1 MAFKH
6 PPRHREQIELVS
18 LIDMI
23 FILLVFFLVTSF
35 VIRMPMQERSLY
47 VPTPEN
53 QTGRAQILIQLID
66 EEHVF
71 WLDDQASSVVE
82 EMESNYGYLS
92 PSRLRDQIVRTLQ
105 KRYTISF
112 DVLEARLQTLRD
124 RAEADPGARFFVL
137 IRCPDALPFYRV
149 VNILT
154 FLSEARYRNLKYG
167 CVGGTLDDIQNCR
180 RVTVVAERDRD
191 GSIRKNIRFDF

>member
-1 MAFKH
+1 MAFKR
-6 PPRHREQIELVS
+6 PPRNKEQIELVS

-35 VIRMPMQERSLY
+35 VIRLPMQERSLY

-53 QTGRAQILIQLID
+53 QTGRAQILIQLLDD
-66 EEHVF
+66 ERVF
-71 WLDDQASSVVE
+71 WLDEQASSIVE
-82 EMESNYGYLS
+82 QAEADYGYLS
-92 PSRLRDQIVRTLQ
+92 PERLRDRIVIQLID
-105 KRYTISF
+105 RYTLSY
-112 DVLEARLQTLRD
+112 DELESRLETLRD
-124 RAEADPGARFFVL
+124 RANADPNARFFVL
-137 IRCPDALPFYRV
+137 IRCPDALPYYRV

-167 CVGGTLDDIQNCR
+167 CVGGTLDDIRSCR

-191 GSIRKNIRFDF
+191 GSVRKNLLFDF